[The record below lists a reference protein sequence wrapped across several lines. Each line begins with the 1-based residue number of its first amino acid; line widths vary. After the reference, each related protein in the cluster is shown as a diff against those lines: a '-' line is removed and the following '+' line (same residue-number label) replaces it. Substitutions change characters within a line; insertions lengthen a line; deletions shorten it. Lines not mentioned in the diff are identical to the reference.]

1 VINRARLRR
10 DVAVIGGSAGAIE
23 SLLELV
29 GKLPTGFEA
38 AVAVVVHLNPFR
50 ESKLA
55 NVLTR
60 SATIPVAPVSP
71 GAPFERGHVYV
82 AVADHHLLVGPT
94 LSISR
99 GPKEHLHRPAID
111 PLFRSAAASFGARVV
126 GVLLS
131 GATTDGVTGA
141 AAIRAAG
148 GIVLVQDPAGAQYPR
163 LPATALTQDTV
174 DASASIAELAEILT
188 RLPRGETLNDR

>member
-1 VINRARLRR
+1 MINGARLRR

-38 AVAVVVHLNPFR
+38 AVAIVVHLNPYR

-55 NVLTR
+55 DVLGRVT
-60 SATIPVAPVSP
+60 TIPVAPVSA
-71 GAPFERGHVYV
+71 GAPFERGHAYV
-82 AVADHHLLVGPT
+82 AVADHHLLVGPR

-131 GATTDGVTGA
+131 GSTTDGVTGA

-148 GIVLVQDPAGAQYPR
+148 GIILVQDPAGARYSR
-163 LPATALTQDTV
+163 LPATALTQDTA
-174 DASASIAELAEILT
+174 DASASNTELAEMLT
-188 RLPRGETLNDR
+188 RLSRGEGLDDR